1 MKFGRFGPKRD
12 ELTGDWR
19 KWHSEEAHDLYSL
32 SNVLITVKEDEMG
45 SECAMCGRERRNV
58 YRGNVKIRGNLEDL
72 DGHRR
77 IILKWILKT

>member
-1 MKFGRFGPKRD
+1 MQYVMKFGRFGPKRD

-45 SECAMCGRERRNV
+45 SECAMCGREEKCVQGKR
-58 YRGNVKIRGNLEDL
+58 EDKRQL
-72 DGHRR
+72 GRPR
-77 IILKWILKT
+77 WS